1 MEHLSSLVNSQSF
14 SPSLNIYDGIIN
26 KSNHFISRTAQTI
39 CDDRTGLS
47 RWKPRGRACRAP
59 VSHLSRVGV
68 VIRNW
73 LLKEFV

>member
-39 CDDRTGLS
+39 RDDRTGLS
-47 RWKPRGRACRAP
+47 R
-59 VSHLSRVGV
+59 
-68 VIRNW
+68 
-73 LLKEFV
+73 